1 MGKRRSERI
10 VDSLNAELI
19 LDGTN
24 YSGIIMNFSENGLY
38 LVSATVYSGIDI
50 PSNSMVGLKSTLPSG
65 EVLMMDCEVK
75 WLQTKP
81 SPFGVTFS
89 MGMEIKSPPQEYR
102 EFLRTLRR

>member
-1 MGKRRSERI
+1 MGKRRYKRI

-19 LDGTN
+19 LDGVN

-38 LVSATVYSGIDI
+38 MVSATVYSGIDI
-50 PSNSMVGLKSTLPSG
+50 PSNSIVGLKSTLPSG
-65 EVLMMDCEVK
+65 DVLMMDCEVK

-89 MGMEIKSPPQEYR
+89 MGMEIKSPPEKYK
-102 EFLRTLRR
+102 EFLKTLRQ

>member
-19 LDGTN
+19 MDGVN

-38 LVSATVYSGIDI
+38 LVSATVYNGIDI
-50 PSNSMVGLKSTLPSG
+50 PPNSIVGLRSTLPSG

-81 SPFGVTFS
+81 SPFGVAFS
-89 MGMEIKSPPQEYR
+89 MGMEIKSPPRKYR
-102 EFLRTLRR
+102 EFLKTLRQ